1 MKTTY
6 YNAQFSPNIFSKNGI
21 NSSYFY
27 TKTWDQLSIKK
38 EQNAQIQIHKHADIK
53 THKINTNTYKYKNTN
68 TET

>member
-38 EQNAQIQIHKHADIK
+38 EQNHYNTHFITIVFSKKHENK
-53 THKINTNTYKYKNTN
+53 SSYFFS
-68 TET
+68 